1 MTFRLLALP
10 LGLLLF
16 AGTATA
22 QERQWTLDASDQDA
36 YLIFGVPES
45 DDVGLSFWCPIRKG
59 VVHVFIPEAVGTLPA
74 DKKVDVTMETGG
86 QSVTLEGTTEVN
98 EDAGVSSVEVQIP
111 AEHAFLTALR
121 ASDRLKV
128 TVAKEETVFPL
139 FEADLEGLLSLCR
152 KA

>member
-10 LGLLLF
+10 LCLLLF
-16 AGTATA
+16 AGTVAA

-59 VVHVFIPEAVGTLPA
+59 VVNVFVPEAIGALPA
-74 DKKVDVTMETGG
+74 NQKVSVIMEAGG

-98 EDAGVSSVEVQIP
+98 EEAGVSSVEVQLP
-111 AEHAFLTALR
+111 AEHAFLDALKTG
-121 ASDRLKV
+121 DRLKV
-128 TVAKEETVFPL
+128 KVAKEETVFPIY
-139 FEADLEGLLSLCR
+139 EADLEGLLALCR